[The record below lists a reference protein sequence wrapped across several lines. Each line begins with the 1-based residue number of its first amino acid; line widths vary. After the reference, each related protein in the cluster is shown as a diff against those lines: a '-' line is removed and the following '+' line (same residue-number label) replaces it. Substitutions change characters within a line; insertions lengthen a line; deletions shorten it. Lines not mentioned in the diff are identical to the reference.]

1 VPGAGELGFMPS
13 AVSSGMMTAAIIV
26 TYEARSAFWPGV
38 QTRTMTKRKLILLL
52 YVGYGVLLQITGGM
66 LAGMGD
72 GPAVEGAIFGSPF
85 TLVPVLLIIFPTWI
99 VVGYLLENGRVKA
112 AERWLQCHY
121 VLAPFAV
128 YAQLASQGFSTS
140 WASIHRNDDG

>member
-1 VPGAGELGFMPS
+1 MKPDPR
-13 AVSSGMMTAAIIV
+13 SGLV
-26 TYEARSAFWPGV
+26 CKP
-38 QTRTMTKRKLILLL
+38 RTMTKRKPILLL